1 MRRSPTLIIKVT
13 MAHNALSGLL
23 IRPCDRCIVAACILG
38 SVKEV
43 VARLTSA
50 ADQGPKSG
58 HMTLVHSRGN
68 FGMLF
73 CGDVLNRRGDRRLVI
88 DLGQLVEPGA
98 IDVEVFLHIGHQV
111 W

>member
-50 ADQGPKSG
+50 ADQGPSPE
-58 HMTLVHSRGN
+58 TIVDEIVN
-68 FGMLF
+68 FGLRGIFYDQARGLWGLMSRTK
-73 CGDVLNRRGDRRLVI
+73 GPEKGGNRPTSMVI
-88 DLGQLVEPGA
+88 VTGR
-98 IDVEVFLHIGHQV
+98 
-111 W
+111 